1 MDVRRVPKAPNINK
15 NNVSE
20 KERVLELAKRDIV
33 SFGQLFLPEDFMKSN
48 PASYH
53 YELNDLLLDDTK
65 KRNCII
71 LPRGHSKS
79 TLAKTALLYHL
90 YFNPE
95 GKKEFIA
102 WVAEEQSQAIDHIKY
117 LQNHIEVNPALNYYF
132 GDIRGNKWTEK
143 EFTTSKG
150 DRVIAK
156 GTSQRLRGRSQL
168 GLRYTKIIL
177 DDFESELNTKTPDRR
192 REIKEWVMSTVEP
205 ALENSAGNEGSIWLI
220 GTIVHYDSF
229 LQSIYDGYVEAQRDK
244 RKYAWD
250 VMYHKAISPEGDV
263 LWPSYFSRE
272 KLKEIRRRFEDVG
285 LLHKFAQEYLNEAR
299 DLENAK
305 FKTDRLQKYDHEV
318 ESRDGYAYI
327 VNKDDAIPIN
337 VYMGVDLAYEAT
349 ESSDYQII
357 MVIGIDSDRNIYV
370 IDYMREHIPL
380 YDMPEQI
387 LEYAREFSP
396 VKRVNVEHV
405 GAQGIIKDAVNA
417 LSNKERKVA
426 PGIALGVRPP
436 SGIKKEDRLESLL
449 APIVN
454 RKKMFIKRSH
464 NSLVDEMFQFPKGR
478 NDDILDGLWYAIN
491 KARPPVSKRFNAVD
505 FIENRVVKP
514 VSKTKKRVISW
525 VTGQKI

>member
-1 MDVRRVPKAPNINK
+1 MSKAKKININK

-33 SFGQLFLPEDFMKSN
+33 AFGQLFLPEDFMKSA
-48 PASYH
+48 PAAYH
-53 YELNDLLLDDTK
+53 YELNNLLLDLNK

-79 TLAKTALLYHL
+79 TMAKTALLYHL

-117 LQNHIEVNPALNYYF
+117 MQNHIEVNPALNYYF
-132 GDIRGNKWTEK
+132 GDIRGTKWTEK

-229 LQSIYDGYVEAQRDK
+229 LQSIYDGYTEASRDG

-250 VMYHKAISPEGDV
+250 VMYHKAINDNGDV

-272 KLKEIRRRFEDVG
+272 KLDDIRSRFEDVG
-285 LLHKFAQEYLNEAR
+285 LSHKFAQEYLNEAR
-299 DLENAK
+299 DLQNAK
-305 FKTDRLQKYDHEV
+305 FKTDRLEYYDHEF
-318 ESRDGYAYI
+318 ESRDGYCYV
-327 VNKDDAIPIN
+327 VNSKEAIPIH
-337 VYMGVDLAYEAT
+337 VYIGVDLAYEAT
-349 ESSDYQII
+349 QSSDFQII

-380 YDMPEQI
+380 YDMPDQI
-387 LEYAREFSP
+387 FEYAREYSP

-405 GAQGIIKDAVNA
+405 GAQGIVKDAVN
-417 LSNKERKVA
+417 KMTGQDRKVA

-454 RKKMFIKRSH
+454 RGKMFIKRKH
-464 NSLVDEMFQFPKGR
+464 TTLIDEMFQFPKGR

-491 KARPPVSKRFNAVD
+491 KARPPVSKKFEASE
-505 FIENRVVKP
+505 FLENNIKKP
-514 VSKTKKRVISW
+514 KMQSAKRVISW
-525 VTGQKI
+525 VTGQKL

>member
-1 MDVRRVPKAPNINK
+1 MPKPKKVNINK
-15 NNVSE
+15 HNVSD
-20 KERVLELAKRDIV
+20 KERVLEMAKKDII
-33 SFGQLFLPEDFMKSN
+33 SFGQLFLPEDFMKSS
-48 PASYH
+48 PAPYH
-53 YELNDLLLDDTK
+53 YELNNLLLDPTK
-65 KRNCII
+65 KRICII

-79 TLAKTALLYHL
+79 TLAKTALLHHL

-132 GDIRGNKWTEK
+132 GDLRGTKWTEK

-205 ALENSAGNEGSIWLI
+205 ALENSAGNEGSVWLI

-229 LQSIYDGYVEAQRDK
+229 LQSIYDGYLEAQREK

-250 VMYHKAISPEGDV
+250 VMYKKAINADGEV
-263 LWPSYFSRE
+263 LWSSYFSKE
-272 KLKEIRRRFEDVG
+272 KLADIRRRFEDVG
-285 LLHKFAQEYLNEAR
+285 LAHKFAQEYLNEAR

-305 FKTDRLQKYDHEV
+305 FKTERLEYYDHEF
-318 ESRDGYAYI
+318 ESREGYAYL
-327 VNKDDAIPIN
+327 VNSKDAVPIN
-337 VYMGVDLAYEAT
+337 VYIGVDLAYEAN
-349 ESSDYQII
+349 ESSDFQVI
-357 MVIGIDSDRNIYV
+357 MVIGIDSNRNIYV
-370 IDYMREHIPL
+370 IDYMREHMPL

-387 LEYAREFSP
+387 MEYAREYAP
-396 VKRVNVEHV
+396 VKRVNVEMV
-405 GAQGIIKDAVNA
+405 GAQGIIKDAVNKM
-417 LSNKERKVA
+417 SGTERKVA

-449 APIVN
+449 APLVN
-454 RKKMFIKRSH
+454 RGKMFIKRMH
-464 NSLVDEMFQFPKGR
+464 THLVDEMFQFPKGK
-478 NDDILDGLWYAIN
+478 NDDVLDGLWYAVN
-491 KARPPVSKRFNAVD
+491 KARPPISKKFEASMFEENTMPKTVSH
-505 FIENRVVKP
+505 
-514 VSKTKKRVISW
+514 TTKRVISW

>member
-1 MDVRRVPKAPNINK
+1 MSEVNSFNINK
-15 NNVSE
+15 NNVSQ
-20 KERVLELAKRDIV
+20 KERVLELAKRDLV
-33 SFGQLFLPEDFMKSN
+33 SFGQLFLPGDYMKSS
-48 PASYH
+48 PAAYH
-53 YELNDLLLDDTK
+53 YELSNLLLDSKK

-117 LQNHIEVNPALNYYF
+117 MQNHIEINPALNYYF
-132 GDIRGNKWTEK
+132 GDLRGSKWTEK

-168 GLRYTKIIL
+168 GLRYTKIVL

-229 LQSIYDGYVEAQRDK
+229 LQSIYDGYTEATRDK
-244 RKYAWD
+244 RRYAWD
-250 VMYHKAISPEGDV
+250 VMYHKAIDGDGNV
-263 LWPSYFSRE
+263 LWSSYFSKQ
-272 KLKEIRRRFEDVG
+272 KLADIRRRFEDVG
-285 LLHKFAQEYLNEAR
+285 LAHKFAQEYLNEAR

-305 FKTDRLQKYDHEV
+305 FKTDRLEYYDHEF
-318 ESRDGYAYI
+318 ESKNNYAYL
-327 VNKDDAIPIN
+327 VNSKEAIPVNI
-337 VYMGVDLAYEAT
+337 YIGVDLAYESKA
-349 ESSDYQII
+349 SSDYQMI

-370 IDYMREHIPL
+370 VDYMREHMPL
-380 YDMPEQI
+380 YDMPEKI
-387 LEYAREFSP
+387 FEYAKEYSP

-405 GAQGIIKDAVNA
+405 GAQGIIKDAVNRMTGQD
-417 LSNKERKVA
+417 RKVA
-426 PGIALGVRPP
+426 PGVALGVRPP
-436 SGIKKEDRLESLL
+436 TGIKKEDRLESLL
-449 APIVN
+449 APLVN
-454 RKKMFIKRSH
+454 RGKMFIKRKH
-464 NSLVDEMFQFPKGR
+464 TALIDEMFQFPKGK
-478 NDDILDGLWYAIN
+478 NDDVLDGLWYAIN
-491 KARPPVSKRFNAVD
+491 KSRPPISKKFEANEFQAD
-505 FIENRVVKP
+505 NTPKNKIETVKR
-514 VSKTKKRVISW
+514 TISW
-525 VTGQKI
+525 ITGQKS

>member
-1 MDVRRVPKAPNINK
+1 MSKAPNINK

-20 KERVLELAKRDIV
+20 KERVLELARRDIIA
-33 SFGQLFLPEDFMKSN
+33 FGQLFLPEDFMKST
-48 PASYH
+48 PAAYH
-53 YELNDLLLDDTK
+53 YELNDLLLDNTK

-117 LQNHIEVNPALNYYF
+117 IQNHIEVNPALNYYF
-132 GDIRGNKWTEK
+132 GDIRGTKWTEK

-205 ALENSAGNEGSIWLI
+205 ALENSAENEGSIWLI

-229 LQSIYDGYVEAQRDK
+229 LQSIYDGYLEAIRDK

-250 VMYHKAISPEGDV
+250 VIYHKAIDSDGNV
-263 LWPSYFSRE
+263 LWGSYFSKE
-272 KLKEIRRRFEDVG
+272 KLGDIRKRFEDVG
-285 LLHKFAQEYLNEAR
+285 LTHKFAQEYLNEAR

-305 FKTDRLQKYDHEV
+305 FKTERLEYYDHEF
-318 ESRDGYAYI
+318 ESRDGFAYI
-327 VNKDDAIPIN
+327 VNSKDAIPVNI
-337 VYMGVDLAYEAT
+337 YIGVDLAYEAN
-349 ESSDYQII
+349 ESSDFQVI
-357 MVIGIDSDRNIYV
+357 MIIGIDSNRNIYV
-370 IDYMREHIPL
+370 IDYMREHMPL

-387 LEYAREFSP
+387 LEYAREYSP

-405 GAQGIIKDAVNA
+405 GAQGIIKDAVNRM
-417 LSNKERKVA
+417 SGSERKVA

-449 APIVN
+449 APLVN
-454 RKKMFIKRSH
+454 RGKMFIKRRH
-464 NSLVDEMFQFPKGR
+464 THLVDEMFQFPKGR
-478 NDDILDGLWYAIN
+478 NDDVLDGLWYAVN
-491 KARPPVSKRFNAVD
+491 KARPPVSKRFDAIE
-505 FIENRVVKP
+505 FIENKAIRP
-514 VSKTKKRVISW
+514 VREKTKRVISW

>member
-1 MDVRRVPKAPNINK
+1 MPKAPNVNK

-20 KERVLELAKRDIV
+20 KERVLELAKRDII
-33 SFGQLFLPEDFMKSN
+33 SFGQLFLPEDFMKST
-48 PASYH
+48 PAAYH

-117 LQNHIEVNPALNYYF
+117 IQNHIENNPALNYYF
-132 GDIRGNKWTEK
+132 GDIRGTKWTEK

-150 DRVIAK
+150 DRIIAK

-205 ALENSAGNEGSIWLI
+205 ALENSAENEGSIWLI

-229 LQSIYDGYVEAQRDK
+229 LQSIYDGYLEAVREK

-250 VMYHKAISPEGDV
+250 VMYHKAIDADGNV
-263 LWPSYFSRE
+263 LWGSYFSKE
-272 KLKEIRRRFEDVG
+272 KLDDIRKRFEDVG
-285 LLHKFAQEYLNEAR
+285 LTHKFAQEYLNEAR

-305 FKTDRLQKYDHEV
+305 FKTDRLQYYDHEF
-318 ESRDGYAYI
+318 ESKDGYGYI
-327 VNKDDAIPIN
+327 VNSKDAIPVN
-337 VYMGVDLAYEAT
+337 VYIGVDLAYEAN
-349 ESSDYQII
+349 ESRDFQVI
-357 MVIGIDSDRNIYV
+357 MIIGIDSNRNIYV
-370 IDYMREHIPL
+370 LDYMREHMPL

-387 LEYAREFSP
+387 LEYAREYSP

-405 GAQGIIKDAVNA
+405 GAQGIIKDAVNKM
-417 LSNKERKVA
+417 SGNERKVA

-449 APIVN
+449 APLVN
-454 RKKMFIKRSH
+454 RGKMYIKRSH
-464 NSLVDEMFQFPKGR
+464 THLVDEMFQFPKGK
-478 NDDILDGLWYAIN
+478 NDDTLDGLWYAVN
-491 KARPPVSKRFNAVD
+491 NARPPVSKRFDAID
-505 FIENRVVKP
+505 FIENRAIKP
-514 VSKTKKRVISW
+514 VKDGTKRVISW